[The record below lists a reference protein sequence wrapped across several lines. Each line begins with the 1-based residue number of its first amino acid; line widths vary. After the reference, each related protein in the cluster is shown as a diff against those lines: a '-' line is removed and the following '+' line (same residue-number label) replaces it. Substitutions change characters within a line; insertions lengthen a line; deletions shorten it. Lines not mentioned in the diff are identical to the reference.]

1 MQLRRTVTRTVN
13 FVAARHNL
21 EVVVTVLVV
30 AGATECHGDALS
42 LTC

>member
-21 EVVVTVLVV
+21 EVVVTVV

-42 LTC
+42 LIC